1 MSERS
6 SVIARKALSLAL
18 IFNSVLSLISA
29 ANLLTK
35 FYLSN
40 CEWRPYSPYL
50 IDGSFLWAVVLAA
63 ILNIVP
69 AKLVGRVN
77 MKRFLFHH
85 YVYGF
90 MASSVSLLW
99 LMVFHKPAHLL
110 LLVMPSVG
118 FAGGLQTIPVY
129 AGLFFVYGGVTLVID
144 DIHDVSLRM
153 GRMLDKLKKAAL
165 KSGSLLQAVHLCS
178 SLISIYILTCI
189 FLWFLENGLMA
200 ESWSLWHM
208 SHIVFMSNLLVMS
221 LLGLKAVKG
230 GSWSVKA
237 FTNLS
242 EEEFSVRGN

>member
-1 MSERS
+1 MSETS
-6 SVIARKALSLAL
+6 SAIGRKVLSLAL
-18 IFNSVLSLISA
+18 IFNSVLGLISA
-29 ANLLTK
+29 ANLLAK

-50 IDGSFLWAVVLAA
+50 IDGSFLWAVILAA
-63 ILNIVP
+63 VLNIVP

-90 MASSVSLLW
+90 MASSVSLLV
-99 LMVFHKPAHLL
+99 MVFHKPAHLL
-110 LLVMPSVG
+110 LLVMPSLG
-118 FAGGLQTIPVY
+118 SARGLQTIPVY
-129 AGLFFVYGGVTLVID
+129 AGLFFVYGGLTLVID
-144 DIHDVSLRM
+144 DIHDVPLRM

-165 KSGSLLQAVHLCS
+165 KSGRLLQAMHLCS
-178 SLISIYILTCI
+178 SLISIYILACI
-189 FLWFLENGLMA
+189 FLWFLENGLMT

-237 FTNLS
+237 FTSLS
-242 EEEFSVRGN
+242 KEEFSVRGN